1 MTTTNIP
8 LISSVR
14 KARLG
19 IPLTDSSTY
28 AKSQFYVSDQSIDLI
43 LGNPQEFHITPL
55 KGALDLCEFINSKI
69 QVKTMLEL
77 NCFQGELS
85 TIFAFKLNAN
95 TVNVTE
101 RFGPRPSTD
110 TINNEESVESFNW
123 ENVKHNFYLRSK
135 NYGSIILHQGDEVD
149 VLAKI
154 PDDSLDF
161 IYLGTNTKPQ
171 KIKEWL
177 ELYLPKLRS
186 GGIIAGSDWGTSD
199 AVNAVTTI
207 LGNVDAYFDDGSWA
221 KKVNKQKLELFSNKL
236 KHIQN
241 SRIGIGVQEQ
251 FLATDADI
259 KFLSMLDN
267 PTKVYLTGFLDFTD
281 YLKKNSEERGF
292 KIKRVVEINCYQ
304 GETTSLIAKL
314 LNPEELFVIDQFDK
328 IDPSWP
334 KTITLEDVRHNFKL
348 RTKPYSYV
356 KVIDDVDALEACD
369 RFEDNSIDM
378 IYINEYAS
386 YQYCWRLL
394 AQWLPKV
401 RTDGYICGWHWGSGN
416 IVQAALD
423 HFGEPDLFFKDS
435 SWSKIK
441 VWDNE

>member
-1 MTTTNIP
+1 MNTTNIP
-8 LISSVR
+8 LISSVL
-14 KARLG
+14 KSRLG
-19 IPLTDSSTY
+19 I
-28 AKSQFYVSDQSIDLI
+28 AKDDKSVAGKNQFYVSEQSIDFI
-43 LGNPQEFHITPL
+43 LENPQEFHTTQL
-55 KGALDLCEFINSKI
+55 KGALDLCEFVNSKI
-69 QVKTMLEL
+69 QVKHMLEL

-85 TIFAFKLNAN
+85 TIFAYKLNP
-95 TVNVTE
+95 TVLNAVE
-101 RFGPRPSTD
+101 RFASRPPKD
-110 TINNEESVESFNW
+110 IINDDESIFKHNW

-135 NYGSIILHQGDEVD
+135 QYPCIVLHEGDEANA
-149 VLAKI
+149 LAKI
-154 PDDSLDF
+154 QDDSLDF
-161 IYLGTNTKPQ
+161 IYLGTNTKPE
-171 KIKEWL
+171 KTREFIEM
-177 ELYLPKLRS
+177 YLPKLRN

-199 AVNAVTTI
+199 TVYSVTSL
-207 LGNVDAYFDDGSWA
+207 LGNVDAYFDDGSWV
-221 KKVNKQKLELFSNKL
+221 KKVNKLKLDAKNNKL
-236 KHIQN
+236 KTIQN
-241 SRIGIGVQEQ
+241 SRIGIGIQEQ
-251 FLATDADI
+251 FFATDNDI
-259 KFLSMLDN
+259 KFLSMVDS
-267 PTKVYLTGFLDFTD
+267 PTKVYLTGFLDFAE

-292 KIKRVVEINCYQ
+292 KIKRIVEINCYQ

-314 LNPEELFVIDQFDK
+314 LNPEELTVVDQFDK
-328 IDPSWP
+328 VDPSWP
-334 KTITLEDVRHNFKL
+334 KNIALEDIRHNFKL
-348 RTKPYSYV
+348 RTKPYPYV
-356 KVIDDVDALEACD
+356 KVIDDVDALEASD